1 MKHVKLNPY
10 FNHAPHHK
18 STWGSRGTAP
28 WILNTSSQF
37 HTLATVPPA
46 PTEQNAWSPSQSS
59 CHTKNK
65 PQSLHQAACRLVTK
79 SAELNTICFCL
90 HV

>member
-28 WILNTSSQF
+28 WILNLNTSRQAVSF
-37 HTLATVPPA
+37 TLWQMYHQHPLNSRLGGLISLHAMPRI
-46 PTEQNAWSPSQSS
+46 
-59 CHTKNK
+59 K
-65 PQSLHQAACRLVTK
+65 PQFLHHADCRLVTK
-79 SAELNTICFCL
+79 PAELNVI
-90 HV
+90 